1 MSMLARL
8 TASLAGAALVTL
20 AQPVVTRAQSADAP
34 RAVAPPA
41 RTDPATPGTVFA
53 PAGPVRAPA
62 AAGAVPAVPAS
73 APTAVSVPAPALFAT
88 RTPPPPPPAAPPA
101 SAAPVVRAARARPAI
116 AAEPPRA
123 ERARNYVS
131 KGVNIRIDA
140 TVTEQ
145 RADQVLGKKVVT
157 VTVVDGRSGLVRSTQ
172 QVPYRIKGT
181 NGFNYQNAPLN
192 MDAEALLRDDGR
204 VLVSLTLDYRGGPSE
219 GGTETET
226 LDQGIRQSVTV
237 VLDSGKPLV
246 VAQSADAVGDRRVM
260 LELTATILK

>member
-1 MSMLARL
+1 M
-8 TASLAGAALVTL
+8 
-20 AQPVVTRAQSADAP
+20 
-34 RAVAPPA
+34 
-41 RTDPATPGTVFA
+41 
-53 PAGPVRAPA
+53 
-62 AAGAVPAVPAS
+62 
-73 APTAVSVPAPALFAT
+73 
-88 RTPPPPPPAAPPA
+88 
-101 SAAPVVRAARARPAI
+101 
-116 AAEPPRA
+116 
-123 ERARNYVS
+123 S